1 MASKLL
7 IVEDEETLREALKYN
22 LGREGYTVLAAADGP
37 RAVELARAEQP
48 HLIILDIMLPGLDGF
63 EVCRILRKDMTVPI
77 LVLTAKDEEV
87 DKVLGLELGADDY
100 MTKPFSMRE
109 LKARVKALLR
119 RSGIVEAERTGDH
132 EPMIVLGDLCIDAMR
147 RRVTVAARE
156 ILLAPKEFE
165 LLLYLAR
172 SPGRVFTREELLDR
186 VWGYEWAGGTRTV
199 DVHIRWLREK
209 IESDPSRPARIVT
222 VRGVG
227 YKIEG

>member
-1 MASKLL
+1 MASKVL

-77 LVLTAKDEEV
+77 LILTAKDEEV

-119 RSGIVEAERTGDH
+119 RSGIVEAERAEDH
-132 EPMIVLGDLCIDAMR
+132 EPVIVLGDLCIDAAR

-156 ILLAPKEFE
+156 VLLAPKEFE